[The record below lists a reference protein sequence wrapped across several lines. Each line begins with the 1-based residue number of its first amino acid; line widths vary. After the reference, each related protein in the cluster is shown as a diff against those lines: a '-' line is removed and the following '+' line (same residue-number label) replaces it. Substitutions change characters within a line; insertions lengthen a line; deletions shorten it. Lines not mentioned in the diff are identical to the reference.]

1 MKPNTLKAISHATLN
16 RVISNSTLI
25 TVALTACAVI
35 APLYSANAAVID
47 QTLCL
52 SRMTKTMSDNKNIEF
67 WGFTKTCNVVGN
79 GELPGPL
86 VELGV
91 GDTLNLTLSV
101 PMMSASTPMESM
113 VYPGHTIHL
122 HGADVTP
129 LEDGVPETN
138 GGRVGGDTYTWL
150 PTAKEAGTYMY
161 HCHVHTVKHLEMGM
175 YGPMIVRPVNPRSTG
190 PNDRFLNQLT
200 PDVATA
206 YDFIQT
212 YLLSTVDPDYHT
224 AINDSPVFAD
234 YNPQYFLINGKESKT
249 RTLSGDII
257 VTPSATLAT
266 GQNKKVALRLIGLH
280 SVKGTFSILDSNKIP
295 QQFTVHVQ
303 DGRQYPTAELPV
315 TSLDIGPAQRFDI
328 IFNTP
333 ATTGTWYPQFEYQKM
348 RDSSPGV
355 RAPYANGT
363 VFGHVTF

>member
-16 RVISNSTLI
+16 RVISNSTLM

-35 APLYSANAAVID
+35 APIYSANAAVIN

-52 SRMTKTMSDNKNIEF
+52 SRMNKTMSDNKIIEF
-67 WGFTKTCNVVGN
+67 WGFTETCNVVGN

-190 PNDRFLNQLT
+190 PANRYLNQLT

-212 YLLSTVDPDYHT
+212 YLLSTVDPDYHNAA
-224 AINDSPVFAD
+224 AIDDSVVFAD

-249 RTLSGDII
+249 STGI
-257 VTPSATLAT
+257 VAAATLTAAR
-266 GQNKKVALRLIGLH
+266 NSKVALRLIGLH
-280 SVKGTFSILDSNKIP
+280 SVRGRFRILDGAGVEKP
-295 QQFTVHVQ
+295 FTIYVQ
-303 DGRQYPTAELPV
+303 DGRQWPTPETV
-315 TSLDIGPAQRFDI
+315 TSIDIGPAQRFDI

-333 ATTGTWYPQFEYQKM
+333 AAAGTWYPQFEYQKM
-348 RDSSPGV
+348 RDSSP
-355 RAPYANGT
+355 YAT
-363 VFGHVTF
+363 VFGQVTF